1 MATNLILNETEFTSR
16 LLLGTGKFS
25 STEIMNQAIIASKCN
40 IVTAALR
47 RVDLNNPDDSF
58 KCITSNKT
66 LTFLPN
72 TSGARNATEAI
83 RCAHLG
89 RAGSGSKWVK
99 LEVTPEPNYLL
110 PDPVETYIAAKQLVA
125 DGFNVLPYIHA
136 DPVLALRLQDCGC
149 AAVMP
154 LAAPIGSNQGLETQ
168 QFIKIIIE
176 QCSVPVIV
184 DAGLGA
190 PSHALHAM
198 ELGADAVLVN
208 TAIATAQNP
217 VQMAIAFK
225 EAVIT
230 GRTAFL
236 AGLPAQQKQAVA
248 SSPLTGFLH

>member
-25 STEIMNQAIIASKCN
+25 SPEIMNKAILSSECN

-58 KCITSNKT
+58 NCITSNKT

-72 TSGARNATEAI
+72 TSGARDATEAI

-89 RAGSGSKWVK
+89 RAGSGSEWVK

-110 PDPVETYIAAKQLVA
+110 PDPVETYTAAKQLVS

-136 DPVLALRLQDCGC
+136 DPILALRLQDIGC

-154 LAAPIGSNQGLETQ
+154 LAAPIGSNKGLETRE
-168 QFIKIIIE
+168 FIEIIIE

-190 PSHALHAM
+190 PSHAMHAM

-208 TAIATAQNP
+208 TAIATAQDP
-217 VQMAIAFK
+217 IRMAIAFK

-230 GRTAFL
+230 GRNAYV
-236 AGLPAQQKQAVA
+236 AGLPTQQKQAVA